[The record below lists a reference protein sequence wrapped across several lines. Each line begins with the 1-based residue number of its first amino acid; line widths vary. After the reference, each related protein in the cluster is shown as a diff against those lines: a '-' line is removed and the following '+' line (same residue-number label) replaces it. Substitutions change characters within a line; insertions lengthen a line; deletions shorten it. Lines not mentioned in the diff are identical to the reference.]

1 MKKRNK
7 PRVLKRSNTESNLNS
22 FKLKLVFKFKSGR
35 TVSKLVFPNENIE
48 KLELFR
54 AHFIQKEYMNSNEIF
69 YYEGKEI
76 ITSSNLE
83 FDKIFPIELKLNS
96 QNDIIVKP
104 KPILNKIN
112 FRIIRSELV
121 SDKLKDIPKK
131 FYQYSKAKEAFS
143 FSEENKSKT
152 IMVIGKTGEG
162 KTSFINGLLNY
173 INQVN
178 YNSKERYLIVNEK
191 TGREDTESQTSDI
204 QLFYIHS
211 INKNI
216 PPIKIIDTPGISDTR
231 GINLDKKTIKILDK
245 FLLSKK
251 VPKINN
257 IFFFINSTF
266 PRLTSE
272 VIYIYHTI
280 LSIFPKSFMEK
291 ISFIFTK
298 NGDENN
304 IKQLLEILDEK
315 NSGFEKVCFK
325 IKQQKNYYFHLF
337 QDLLKVN
344 DETEWNKLINS
355 YKEITDKIILSQDL
369 YLKDF
374 EPYSRLKKRYNLFI
388 DNILNLDD
396 YIKEKIVNELER
408 IKNEITSTEKS
419 VKETNNYKS
428 ENEIIECVDCL
439 KGINLEYCYQ
449 CMICKG
455 TRVSCKVSKKRE
467 TTIPPGSNICSE
479 CNHLQSDHE
488 FSTKKYDKKK
498 IEKIIEGVKE
508 ENEKAKKELNSLIN
522 QQISLN
528 SKKQSYQN
536 YRKQI
541 IGQVKYT
548 SYNLWDYEINH
559 KNEQYYIKY
568 YEELIKGEEIDK
580 NENSDKIINCYQKH
594 ISKYKLME
602 EIENSNENPIKRDNL
617 FNIPFT
623 KNDNTHNFI
632 LFSNNII
639 LKQKFMENLLT
650 SVVEELNDEEKK
662 SIKNENKNEYWK
674 ILNIRAYLIEEFFQ
688 IYIANHTNNVDDVLN
703 MLKEINNISVK
714 TIVFLFEEKSSDFN
728 IFFSF
733 MERMLK
739 QLYVYDK
746 ILIVFYNY
754 SNKVSTLSISL
765 YNKEQ
770 ILNKITYNTF
780 LFSIDNFLGISG
792 FKKNIE
798 FTEFLNIIINFNGFK
813 LSNFLMDLF

>member
-22 FKLKLVFKFKSGR
+22 SKLKLVFKFKSGR

-54 AHFIQKEYMNSNEIF
+54 ADFIQKEYMNSNETF
-69 YYEGKEI
+69 FYEGKEI

-83 FDKIFPIELKLNS
+83 FDKIFSIELKLNS

-104 KPILNKIN
+104 KPILNNIN
-112 FRIIRSELV
+112 FRIIRSELI

-251 VPKINN
+251 IPKINN

-272 VIYIYHTI
+272 VRYIYHTI
-280 LSIFPKSFMEK
+280 LDIFPKSFMEK

-304 IKQLLEILDEK
+304 IKQLLEILEEK
-315 NSGFEKVCFK
+315 DSGFEKVCFK

-428 ENEIIECVDCL
+428 ENEIIECENCL

-455 TRVSCKVSKKRE
+455 KRVSCKVSNKRE

-479 CNHLQSDHE
+479 CSHLQSDHE
-488 FSTKKYDKKK
+488 FSTKKYVKKK
-498 IEKIIEGVKE
+498 L
-508 ENEKAKKELNSLIN
+508 KKL
-522 QQISLN
+522 
-528 SKKQSYQN
+528 
-536 YRKQI
+536 
-541 IGQVKYT
+541 
-548 SYNLWDYEINH
+548 
-559 KNEQYYIKY
+559 
-568 YEELIKGEEIDK
+568 
-580 NENSDKIINCYQKH
+580 
-594 ISKYKLME
+594 
-602 EIENSNENPIKRDNL
+602 
-617 FNIPFT
+617 
-623 KNDNTHNFI
+623 
-632 LFSNNII
+632 
-639 LKQKFMENLLT
+639 
-650 SVVEELNDEEKK
+650 
-662 SIKNENKNEYWK
+662 
-674 ILNIRAYLIEEFFQ
+674 
-688 IYIANHTNNVDDVLN
+688 
-703 MLKEINNISVK
+703 
-714 TIVFLFEEKSSDFN
+714 
-728 IFFSF
+728 
-733 MERMLK
+733 
-739 QLYVYDK
+739 
-746 ILIVFYNY
+746 
-754 SNKVSTLSISL
+754 
-765 YNKEQ
+765 
-770 ILNKITYNTF
+770 
-780 LFSIDNFLGISG
+780 
-792 FKKNIE
+792 
-798 FTEFLNIIINFNGFK
+798 
-813 LSNFLMDLF
+813 